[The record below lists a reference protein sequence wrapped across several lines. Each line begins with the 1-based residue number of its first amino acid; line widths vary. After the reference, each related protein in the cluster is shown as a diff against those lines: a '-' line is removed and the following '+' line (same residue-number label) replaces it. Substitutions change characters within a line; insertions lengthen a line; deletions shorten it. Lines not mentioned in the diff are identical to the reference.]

1 VARNAPLAVRQAKQA
16 LDAAADVALAAG
28 LEIEQKAYEPL
39 LQTRDR
45 VEGLQAFAEKRP
57 PVYRGE

>member
-1 VARNAPLAVRQAKQA
+1 MARNAPLAVRQAKVA
-16 LDAAADVALAAG
+16 LDAAADTPIASG

-39 LQTRDR
+39 LHTRDR
-45 VEGLQAFAEKRP
+45 QEGLQAFAEKRP